1 MAETKKFL
9 DQQGTGYLWSKIAA
23 ELKKKAE
30 ASDVTAIDTRL
41 GTAETKIA
49 ALEAGT
55 YDDTEVRGLISTNAD
70 DIDALETRMTDAESD
85 IADNTTAIELLNK
98 TDGTVGSV
106 KKTVDDAIAAI
117 VASAPE
123 DFDTLKEISDWIS
136 GHAND
141 ASAMNSDISEL
152 KRLTAGLGTTGDPAA
167 AKTVKQ
173 YVDDAITGLSIGDY
187 ASVASLNALADR
199 VTALEG
205 QVTAAKIA
213 AWDAAEQ
220 NAKDY
225 ADSLASSYDA
235 AGSAAAAEAAAKA
248 YADGLASNY
257 ATAAQGAKA
266 DTALQAA
273 DIIGLTS
280 AEIDAA
286 IASATSNN

>member
-1 MAETKKFL
+1 MADIKKFL
-9 DQQGTGYLWSKIAA
+9 DQQGTTYLWSKIAA
-23 ELKKKAE
+23 ELDKKATTS
-30 ASDVTAIDTRL
+30 AVSAIDTRL
-41 GTAETKIA
+41 GTAESKIA

-55 YDDTEVRGLISTNAD
+55 YDDTEVRGLISTNTS
-70 DIDALETRMTDAESD
+70 DISGLKTRMSDAESD

-136 GHAND
+136 GHASD
-141 ASAMNSDISEL
+141 ASSMNSDIAEL

-173 YVDDAITGLSIGDY
+173 YVDDAIAGLAIGDY
-187 ASVASLNALADR
+187 AKAADLTALAAR
-199 VTALEG
+199 VTALENLG
-205 QVTAAKIA
+205 ITAAKVS

-225 ADSLASSYDA
+225 AD
-235 AGSAAAAEAAAKA
+235 
-248 YADGLASNY
+248 GLASNY
-257 ATAAQGAKA
+257 DAAGAAATAETNSKA
-266 DTALQAA
+266 YADDIYASIQAL
-273 DIIGLTS
+273 TN
-280 AEIDAA
+280 AEIDSA
-286 IASATSNN
+286 IASANS

>member
-1 MAETKKFL
+1 MADIKKFL
-9 DQQGTGYLWSKIAA
+9 DQQGTTYLWKKIAA
-23 ELKKKAE
+23 ELDKKAA
-30 ASDVTAIDTRL
+30 ASTVSAIDTRL

-55 YDDTEVRGLISTNAD
+55 YDDTAVRGLISTNAS
-70 DIDALETRMTDAESD
+70 DIDALEGRMDTAEGD
-85 IADNTTAIELLNK
+85 IADNAAAIELLNK

-117 VASAPE
+117 VASAPS

-136 GHAND
+136 GHSD
-141 ASAMNSDISEL
+141 SASAMNSDIAEL

-173 YVDDAITGLSIGDY
+173 YVDDAIAGLAIGDY
-187 ASVASLNALADR
+187 AKAADLTALAAR

-205 QVTAAKIA
+205 KVTDAKIA

-220 NAKDY
+220 NAKTY
-225 ADSLASSYDA
+225 ADSLASNYDA
-235 AGSAAAAEAAAKA
+235 SGAAAAAETAAKA

-266 DTALQAA
+266 DTALQPA
-273 DIIGLTS
+273 DVVALS
-280 AEIDAA
+280 SSEIDAA
-286 IASATSNN
+286 IAAANT

>member
-1 MAETKKFL
+1 MK
-9 DQQGTGYLWSKIAA
+9 Y
-23 ELKKKAE
+23 
-30 ASDVTAIDTRL
+30 R
-41 GTAETKIA
+41 
-49 ALEAGT
+49 
-55 YDDTEVRGLISTNAD
+55 
-70 DIDALETRMTDAESD
+70 
-85 IADNTTAIELLNK
+85 
-98 TDGTVGSV
+98 
-106 KKTVDDAIAAI
+106 
-117 VASAPE
+117 
-123 DFDTLKEISDWIS
+123 
-136 GHAND
+136 
-141 ASAMNSDISEL
+141 
-152 KRLTAGLGTTGDPAA
+152 
-167 AKTVKQ
+167 
-173 YVDDAITGLSIGDY
+173 LSIGDY